1 MRLIIVKAEKEANQL
16 LDSVKK
22 IIKDSIGEV
31 PFEME
36 KVDVI
41 YGRDEYVITASIYIP
56 NAEPEEVK

>member
-16 LDSVKK
+16 LNSVKK
-22 IIKDSIGEV
+22 IIKDSIGEA

-41 YGRDEYVITASIYIP
+41 YGRDEYVITATVYIP
-56 NAEPEEVK
+56 NVETEE